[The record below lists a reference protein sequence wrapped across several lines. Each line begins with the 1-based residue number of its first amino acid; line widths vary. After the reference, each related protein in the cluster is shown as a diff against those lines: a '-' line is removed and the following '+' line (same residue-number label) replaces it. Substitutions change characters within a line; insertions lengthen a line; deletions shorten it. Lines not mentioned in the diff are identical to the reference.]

1 MHREIKYKKNDTIK
15 VCDHMNKKMKNY
27 ETGVIYPWHYAV
39 GTLITF
45 LFLLFLFTGKYLIS
59 LIFIVG
65 IFMLASPLFCKVRV
79 DEEGVSLIT
88 KRVSKTSYEY
98 SDIKKIEIK
107 GRRLKM
113 KMNEDLLDP
122 GMLILF
128 NPKKVKEGIKKYRSE
143 LLE

>member
-1 MHREIKYKKNDTIK
+1 
-15 VCDHMNKKMKNY
+15 MKNY
-27 ETGVIYPWHYAV
+27 ETGVIYLWYYAV
-39 GTLITF
+39 GTLMTL

-79 DEEGVSLIT
+79 DDERVSLIT

-113 KMNEDLLDP
+113 KMSKNLLDP
-122 GMLILF
+122 GMLILL
-128 NPKKVKEGIKKYRSE
+128 NPEIIKEGIKRYNPK

>member
-1 MHREIKYKKNDTIK
+1 M
-15 VCDHMNKKMKNY
+15 CDDMNKKMEIY
-27 ETGVIYPWHYAV
+27 ETGVIYPWYYAV
-39 GTLITF
+39 GTLMTF

-79 DEEGVSLIT
+79 DEEDVSLIT
-88 KRVSKTSYEY
+88 KRVSKTSYKY

-107 GRRLKM
+107 GRRLKIKM
-113 KMNEDLLDP
+113 KESLLEP

-128 NPKKVKEGIKKYRSE
+128 NPKKVKEGIKKYKPE